1 MNFTLLAIA
10 FQSLLGPV
18 QDKDIFGSLGLMLK
32 GMVGIFVVMV
42 LIYVVI
48 FVLSKVTGKK
58 NEDDK

>member
-1 MNFTLLAIA
+1 MNFTLLAVA

-42 LIYVVI
+42 LIFVVI
-48 FVLSKVTGKK
+48 LVLSKVTGKK